1 MVVVAFTL
9 TGVIITLG
17 FVGNYLFKRT
27 GIPDNLILILFG
39 FLLGPVFKAVDPNS
53 LAIIVPYLSALSL
66 LIILFDGGMSL
77 KLYKVLEESP
87 KALLLGGL
95 GVAASVLVTT
105 AFTHLLFN
113 WDVIYGLLLGTIIGG
128 TSSSIILSLVSRMDI
143 PERVVTLLSLESVF
157 TDAIVV
163 VVGIAILEV
172 ITTPEVAGQAFS
184 AAQGIAGAFSIGG
197 MVGLLVG
204 VVWLRVLQSLKG
216 ETNDDIMTLA
226 ISLSFYAIV
235 ESLGGNGAI
244 FALVF
249 GLVLGNGVEISG
261 ILRMREPFEVSEIM
275 RKFMSQMSF
284 FVRTYF
290 FVYLG
295 LIIFIE
301 NLILVFFGA
310 ALAGLLLLGRTAVVY
325 LITGD
330 DPVLGENRRLISL
343 MLPRG
348 LAAAIMAQIVI
359 STNIEY
365 ASMFPDIIIIVII
378 STVVISSVGSFL
390 TSRSMRSREADLPA

>member
-1 MVVVAFTL
+1 
-9 TGVIITLG
+9 
-17 FVGNYLFKRT
+17 
-27 GIPDNLILILFG
+27 
-39 FLLGPVFKAVDPNS
+39 
-53 LAIIVPYLSALSL
+53 
-66 LIILFDGGMSL
+66 MSL

-87 KALLLGGL
+87 KALLLGVL

-105 AFTHLLFN
+105 AFTHFLFS

-128 TSSSIILSLVSRMDI
+128 TSSSIILSLVSRMDL

-172 ITTPEVAGQAFS
+172 ITTPETAGQAFS
-184 AAQGIAGAFSIGG
+184 AAQGIAGAFSIGA

-204 VVWLRVLQSLKG
+204 IVWLRVLQSLKG

-310 ALAGLLLLGRTAVVY
+310 TLAGLLLLGRTAVVY
-325 LITGD
+325 LITSD

-390 TSRSMRSREADLPA
+390 TSRSMRDREADLPA

>member
-39 FLLGPVFKAVDPNS
+39 FLLGPVFKAVDPSS
-53 LAIIVPYLSALSL
+53 LGIIVPYLSALSL

-87 KALLLGGL
+87 KALLLGVL

-113 WDVIYGLLLGTIIGG
+113 WHVIYGLLLGTIIGG
-128 TSSSIILSLVSRMDI
+128 TSSSIILSLVNRMDI

-172 ITTPEVAGQAFS
+172 ITTPQTAGQAFS
-184 AAQGIAGAFSIGG
+184 AAQGIAGAFSIGA

-204 VVWLRVLQSLKG
+204 VVWLRVLQVLKG

-226 ISLSFYAIV
+226 ISLFFYAIV

-244 FALVF
+244 FSLMF
-249 GLVLGNGVEISG
+249 GLVLGNGVEISS
-261 ILRMREPFEVSEIM
+261 ILRMREPFEVSEMM

-310 ALAGLLLLGRTAVVY
+310 ALAGLLLLGRYAVVY
-325 LITGD
+325 LVSKD
-330 DPVLGENRRLISL
+330 DQVLRENRRLVSL

-348 LAAAIMAQIVI
+348 LAAAIMAQLVI

-378 STVVISSVGSFL
+378 STVIISSVGSFL
-390 TSRSMRSREADLPA
+390 ISRSIRAREA